1 MPNYEKMRPG
11 VYDAFR
17 ALPRGSARAE
27 LKQFKEG
34 YRQGLAESGA
44 DDVKPDE
51 SRRSYREAREKYLRE
66 HDPGFFDR
74 VEHEER
80 MEQKEIEAFLNEEVL
95 VFLDSKPRAV
105 DFAIDFLQ
113 RTGRLSE
120 TRRALLVGEPG
131 DTDSGQMY
139 FLRQALDRNGPNR
152 LSIEEMRRLLDIS
165 LGLSDVSDN
174 ALKHAVEKIILERN
188 EKDLSAF
195 FSTGIDEVIAFAVFQ
210 HPTTGGIVSPGHP
223 SSHFDKMRGISAAV
237 FDWKPG
243 SYGHDMPGKSLKERI
258 EAGKEWRT
266 GVERVLVAAHEVQRL
281 EAEFQ
286 RAMKDQEAY
295 TERQKQEAL
304 EKHNQ
309 YRGEVSDIV
318 EKIPSPLKRLGA
330 EIASREHVPEE
341 TLYVLEDYF
350 VNGSLDTRVGHVLGV
365 RANRVRERLEIAK
378 RVLDTVRSFELAG
391 EAFAKAVHATKK
403 ADGVEGFLQ
412 IVDRATSELK
422 MPELRFIS
430 NLRPSVEALNEQ
442 IALIEKLPYALET
455 KDALLKRLPS
465 DDRDLAHSISTP
477 TVSWR
482 DVQEGFLREWH
493 SNNGGN
499 QMLEMM
505 RLDIESIA
513 KTCLDTPDVS
523 MVFRIHQLLPS
534 LERGRREVRGRIID
548 MQNADLAITSQS
560 TNDIERVAK
569 ALRDKENEPVGFL
582 AALAGGKQKKEQ
594 EIAALKERLDKLIA
608 ENKEIHERLNRYERV
623 LPVLESVRLDV

>member
-27 LKQFKEG
+27 LRRFKEG

-44 DDVKPDE
+44 YDVKPDE
-51 SRRSYREAREKYLRE
+51 SRRSYREAREKYLKE
-66 HDPGFFDR
+66 HDPDFFDR

-113 RTGRLSE
+113 RIGRLPEMRSG
-120 TRRALLVGEPG
+120 LLVGEPG

-139 FLRQALDRNGPNR
+139 FLQQALDRNDPNR

-174 ALKHAVEKIILERN
+174 ALKYAVEKIILERN
-188 EKDLSAF
+188 GKDLSAF

-210 HPTTGGIVSPGHP
+210 HPTTGVIVPPGHL

-266 GVERVLVAAHEVQRL
+266 GVERVLVAVHEVQRL

-295 TERQKQEAL
+295 TKRQEQGAL
-304 EKHNQ
+304 EIHNE

-318 EKIPSPLKRLGA
+318 EKITSPLRSLGA
-330 EIASREHVPEE
+330 RIAYEEHTPGE
-341 TLYVLEDYF
+341 TVYVLEDYF
-350 VNGSLDTRVGHVLGV
+350 VNGSLDTRVDHVLGV

-403 ADGVEGFLQ
+403 ADGVDGFLQ
-412 IVDRATSELK
+412 IVDQATSVLK

-430 NLRPSVEALNEQ
+430 NLRPAVEALNEQ
-442 IALIEKLPYALET
+442 IVLIEKLPYALET

-465 DDRDLAHSISTP
+465 DDRDLAYSISQP
-477 TVSWR
+477 AVSWR
-482 DVQEGFLREWH
+482 DVEADLIRKWRGDNR
-493 SNNGGN
+493 GN

-505 RLDIESIA
+505 RSDIKRIA
-513 KTCLDTPDVS
+513 EKGLHTPDVS
-523 MVFRIHQLLPS
+523 TVFRIHELLPN
-534 LERGRREVRGRIID
+534 LERGRREVRQRIID
-548 MQNADLAITSQS
+548 MQNADLAIMSQS

-569 ALRDKENEPVGFL
+569 ALKDKENEPVGFL
-582 AALAGGKQKKEQ
+582 AAFAGRKQKKKQ

-608 ENKEIHERLNRYERV
+608 ENKEIHERLNGYERV
-623 LPVLESVRLDV
+623 LPVLESVRLDA